1 MHILY
6 GIATTGNGHIS
17 RSRIIIN
24 ALKKRGHS
32 VNVILSGRK
41 KKDLFDIEELHP
53 YQIKKGFTFSSS
65 EGRISYLKT
74 VLNSS
79 PIEFFKDVKS
89 ISNIYDLVITDF
101 DPISAYAAKKNKI
114 PCMGIGHQY
123 SFYKDIPMTNKM
135 KFSSMF
141 FPKIY
146 APVNFSIP
154 FHFHHFNQ
162 SILPPFIDPLLHDR
176 RDKEKKNNQILV
188 YLPWEN
194 LNDTIATLKTISKK
208 FIIFTNVEHI
218 QKIENITLKPFS
230 NKHFKYDL
238 MKCRSL
244 ITNAGFQLTS
254 EALFLGKPILCKPV
268 KGQPE
273 QEHNA
278 KILHDLGY
286 ATVSQEINATT
297 IKDWLNKS
305 KNIKIDFSNPIGVIV
320 DIIENRE
327 KDFSNEIK
335 RLWKIEK
342 IY

>member
-17 RSRIIIN
+17 RSKIIIN

-32 VNVILSGRK
+32 IDVILSGREEK
-41 KKDLFDIEELHP
+41 NLFDIDELKP
-53 YQIKKGFTFSSS
+53 YQIKKGFTFSNNK
-65 EGRISYLKT
+65 GRISYIKT
-74 VLNSS
+74 VLKSNLL
-79 PIEFFKDVKS
+79 EFLDDVKS
-89 ISNIYDLVITDF
+89 VKNVYDLVITDF
-101 DPISAYAAKKNKI
+101 DPISAYAAKKYKI

-123 SFYKDIPMTNKM
+123 SFYEDIPMTNKM

-162 SILPPFIDPLLHDR
+162 PILPPFIDPILHNR
-176 RDKEKKNNQILV
+176 IDKEKIGDDVLV

-194 LNDTIATLKTISKK
+194 LNDIIAILEKVSRD
-208 FIIFTNVEHI
+208 FIVYTDVKDIKE
-218 QKIENITLKPFS
+218 IENITLKPFS
-230 NKHFKYDL
+230 NKNFKYDL
-238 MKCRSL
+238 LRCRCL

-254 EALFLGKPILCKPV
+254 EALFLGKPILCKPQ

-278 KILHDLGY
+278 KILDDLGY
-286 ATVSQEINATT
+286 ATVSQEINAAT
-297 IKDWLNKS
+297 IKDWLHS
-305 KNIKIDFSNPIGVIV
+305 LSLIHI
-320 DIIENRE
+320 
-327 KDFSNEIK
+327 
-335 RLWKIEK
+335 
-342 IY
+342 

>member
-17 RSRIIIN
+17 RSKIIIN

-32 VNVILSGRK
+32 IDVILSGREEK
-41 KKDLFDIEELHP
+41 NLFDIDELKP
-53 YQIKKGFTFSSS
+53 YQIKKGFTFSNNK
-65 EGRISYLKT
+65 GRISYIKT
-74 VLNSS
+74 VLKSNLL
-79 PIEFFKDVKS
+79 EFLDDVKS
-89 ISNIYDLVITDF
+89 VKNVYDLVITDF
-101 DPISAYAAKKNKI
+101 DPISAYAAKKYKI

-123 SFYKDIPMTNKM
+123 SFYEDIPMTNKM

-162 SILPPFIDPLLHDR
+162 PILPPFIDPILHNR
-176 RDKEKKNNQILV
+176 IDKEKIGDDVLV

-194 LNDTIATLKTISKK
+194 LNDMVSILEKVSRD
-208 FIIFTNVEHI
+208 FIVYTNVKDIKE
-218 QKIENITLKPFS
+218 IENITLKPFS
-230 NKHFKYDL
+230 NKNFKYDL
-238 MKCRSL
+238 LRCRCL

-254 EALFLGKPILCKPV
+254 EALFLGKPILCKPQ

-278 KILHDLGY
+278 KILDDLGY
-286 ATVSQEINATT
+286 ATVSQEINAAT
-297 IKDWLNKS
+297 IKDWLHSSN
-305 KNIKIDFSNPIGVIV
+305 NIKIDFSNPIDVIV
-320 DIIENRE
+320 DIIENRD
-327 KDFSNEIK
+327 KDFSNEIN
-335 RLWKIEK
+335 RLWQIKK

>member
-32 VNVILSGRK
+32 INVILSGRE
-41 KKDLFDIEELHP
+41 KKDLFDIDELAP
-53 YQIKKGFTFSSS
+53 YQIKKGFTFSMKK
-65 EGRISYLKT
+65 GQVQYLKT
-74 VLNSS
+74 IINSN
-79 PIEFFKDVKS
+79 PFEFIADIKS
-89 ISNIYDLVITDF
+89 IHNTYDLVITDF
-101 DPISAYAAKKNKI
+101 DPISAYAAKKYKI

-135 KFSSMF
+135 RFSSMF

-176 RDKEKKNNQILV
+176 KDKEIEKDHILV

-194 LNDTIATLKTISKK
+194 LNDTITTLKTVSKK
-208 FIIFTNVEHI
+208 FIIYTNVKYI

-238 MKCRSL
+238 LTCRSL

-286 ATVSQEINATT
+286 ATVSQEINTAM
-297 IKDWLNKS
+297 IKDWLHKS

-335 RLWKIEK
+335 RLWKIK
-342 IY
+342 

>member
-1 MHILY
+1 
-6 GIATTGNGHIS
+6 
-17 RSRIIIN
+17 
-24 ALKKRGHS
+24 
-32 VNVILSGRK
+32 
-41 KKDLFDIEELHP
+41 
-53 YQIKKGFTFSSS
+53 
-65 EGRISYLKT
+65 
-74 VLNSS
+74 
-79 PIEFFKDVKS
+79 
-89 ISNIYDLVITDF
+89 
-101 DPISAYAAKKNKI
+101 
-114 PCMGIGHQY
+114 MGIGHQY

-135 KFSSMF
+135 RFSSMF

-176 RDKEKKNNQILV
+176 KDKEIEKDHILV

-194 LNDTIATLKTISKK
+194 LNDTITTLKTVSKK
-208 FIIFTNVEHI
+208 FIIYTNVKYI

-238 MKCRSL
+238 LTCRSL

-286 ATVSQEINATT
+286 ATVSQEINTAT
-297 IKDWLNKS
+297 IKDWLHNS
-305 KNIKIDFSNPIGVIV
+305 KNIKIDFSNPMDVIV

-327 KDFSNEIK
+327 KDFSNEIN
-335 RLWKIEK
+335 RLWQIEK

>member
-17 RSRIIIN
+17 RSKIIIN

-32 VNVILSGRK
+32 IDVILSGREEK
-41 KKDLFDIEELHP
+41 NLFDIDELKP
-53 YQIKKGFTFSSS
+53 YQIKKGFTFSNNK
-65 EGRISYLKT
+65 GRISYIKT
-74 VLNSS
+74 VLKSNLL
-79 PIEFFKDVKS
+79 EFLDDVKS
-89 ISNIYDLVITDF
+89 VKNVYDLVITDF
-101 DPISAYAAKKNKI
+101 DPISAYAAKKYKI

-123 SFYKDIPMTNKM
+123 SFYEDIPMTNKM

-162 SILPPFIDPLLHDR
+162 PILPPFIDPILHNR
-176 RDKEKKNNQILV
+176 IDKEKIGDDVLV

-194 LNDTIATLKTISKK
+194 LNDMIAILEKVSRD
-208 FIIFTNVEHI
+208 FIVYTDVKDIKE
-218 QKIENITLKPFS
+218 IENITLKPFS
-230 NKHFKYDL
+230 NKNFKYDL
-238 MKCRSL
+238 LRCRCL

-254 EALFLGKPILCKPV
+254 EALFLGKPILCKPQ

-278 KILHDLGY
+278 KILKKLEY
-286 ATVSQEINATT
+286 ATIC
-297 IKDWLNKS
+297 D
-305 KNIKIDFSNPIGVIV
+305 KIDVNSIEHWMKNKIKVQIPFKDPMNLII
-320 DIIENRE
+320 DIIENPTT
-327 KDFSNEIK
+327 DFSHRAME
-335 RLWKIEK
+335 LWKE
-342 IY
+342 

>member
-17 RSRIIIN
+17 RSKIIIN

-32 VNVILSGRK
+32 IDVILSGREEK
-41 KKDLFDIEELHP
+41 NLFDIDELKP
-53 YQIKKGFTFSSS
+53 YQIKKGFTFSNNK
-65 EGRISYLKT
+65 GRISYIKT
-74 VLNSS
+74 VLKSNLL
-79 PIEFFKDVKS
+79 EFLNDVKS
-89 ISNIYDLVITDF
+89 VKNVYDLVITDF
-101 DPISAYAAKKNKI
+101 DPISAYAAKKYNI

-123 SFYKDIPMTNKM
+123 SFYEDIPMTNKM
-135 KFSSMF
+135 RFSSMF

-162 SILPPFIDPLLHDR
+162 PILPPFIDPILHNR
-176 RDKEKKNNQILV
+176 IDKEKIGDDVLV

-194 LNDTIATLKTISKK
+194 LNDMIAILEKVSRN
-208 FIIFTNVEHI
+208 FIVYTDVKDIKE
-218 QKIENITLKPFS
+218 IENITLKPFS
-230 NKHFKYDL
+230 NKNFKYDL
-238 MKCRSL
+238 LRCRCL

-254 EALFLGKPILCKPV
+254 EALFLGKPILCKPQ

-278 KILHDLGY
+278 KILDDLGY
-286 ATVSQEINATT
+286 ATVSQEINAAT
-297 IKDWLNKS
+297 IKDWLHSSN
-305 KNIKIDFSNPIGVIV
+305 NIKIDFSNPIDVIV

-327 KDFSNEIK
+327 KDFSNEIN
-335 RLWKIEK
+335 RLWQIEK

>member
-17 RSRIIIN
+17 RSKIIIN
-24 ALKKRGHS
+24 ALKERGHS
-32 VNVILSGRK
+32 IDVILSGRDE
-41 KKDLFDIEELHP
+41 KDLFDIDELKP
-53 YQIKKGFTFSSS
+53 YQVKKGFTFSSNK
-65 EGRISYLKT
+65 GRISYIKT
-74 VLNSS
+74 VLKSN
-79 PIEFFKDVKS
+79 PLEFLNDIKSVK
-89 ISNIYDLVITDF
+89 NVYDLVITDF
-101 DPISAYAAKKNKI
+101 DPISAYAAKKYKI

-123 SFYKDIPMTNKM
+123 SFYQDIPMTNKM
-135 KFSSMF
+135 KFSSIF

-162 SILPPFIDPLLHDR
+162 PILPPFIDPILHNR
-176 RDKEKKNNQILV
+176 RDKEEIGSHILV

-194 LNDTIATLKTISKK
+194 LNDMITVLKTVPRD
-208 FIIFTNVEHI
+208 FIIYTDIEYI
-218 QKIENITLKPFS
+218 KEIENITLKPFS
-230 NKHFKYDL
+230 NKNFKYDL
-238 MKCRSL
+238 LRCQCL

-286 ATVSQEINATT
+286 ATVSQEINAAT
-297 IKDWLNKS
+297 IKDWLHKS
-305 KNIKIDFSNPIGVIV
+305 KNIKIDFSNPIDVIV

-327 KDFSNEIK
+327 KDFSNEIN
-335 RLWKIEK
+335 RLWQIEK